1 MNPGIFWVYSVVK
14 HSDDDI
20 HLETQLLSQEENQDC
35 RPTPDNWFM
44 EVSPGFPP
52 IAFLPAGK
60 PFKGFSKTQE
70 LSALITAFPLSIFF
84 FFNWQKCLSYL
95 SSRYTTWYHSLY
107 LPSLAGHFF
116 LIHSHIQPHTCL
128 LSFSQIS
135 PWQRCFVWFS
145 CTYLRLYHDFSSFQ
159 EKICSHESSLCILHS
174 FYPPSLP
181 LSKIVLWLIPLFK
194 ADTLD
199 SYKKEAMSNFEEKGW
214 WGKWVCP

>member
-1 MNPGIFWVYSVVK
+1 M
-14 HSDDDI
+14 
-20 HLETQLLSQEENQDC
+20 HLLLPS
-35 RPTPDNWFM
+35 
-44 EVSPGFPP
+44 
-52 IAFLPAGK
+52 LYH
-60 PFKGFSKTQE
+60 
-70 LSALITAFPLSIFF
+70 FF
-84 FFNWQKCLSYL
+84 FQLTEVFKLLELTIHNLISQ
-95 SSRYTTWYHSLY
+95 LY

-145 CTYLRLYHDFSSFQ
+145 CTYLRLYYDFSSFQ
-159 EKICSHESSLCILHS
+159 EKICSHESSLYILHS
-174 FYPPSLP
+174 FYPTPLP

-199 SYKKEAMSNFEEKGW
+199 SYKKEAMSNFEEKDW